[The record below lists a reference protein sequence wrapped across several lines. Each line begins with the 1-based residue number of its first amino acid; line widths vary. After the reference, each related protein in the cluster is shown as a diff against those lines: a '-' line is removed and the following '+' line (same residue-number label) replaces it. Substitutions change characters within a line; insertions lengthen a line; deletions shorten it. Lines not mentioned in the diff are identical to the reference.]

1 MNHASAA
8 GSRLS
13 KSFLAIGA
21 ALFASGATS
30 CVSPQQHDEAIAQIK
45 SHQERRYELERENEE
60 LKRQIARLG
69 EQRMVTEASTVDA
82 SYGDDLEAKLREY
95 EAQIAALGRPFEDI
109 ERFDVDG
116 GYVYM
121 VQDAVL
127 FDSGKAEI
135 NAAGRSAL
143 EQLAREIEQQPYGRV
158 WVRGHTDAD
167 PVKKPETLQRF
178 PHGNLQLSAAR
189 AIEVAAIL
197 TQRGMLDA
205 TRVAVAG
212 FGPYEPLKPNSSAEN
227 KRLNRR
233 VEIFVADVR

>member
-116 GYVYM
+116 GYEYM
-121 VQDAVL
+121 VH
-127 FDSGKAEI
+127 EI